1 MHFFKSLRNALINMT
16 TILMVSAKMATL
28 GFLEIK
34 VFRDKGYDVIFFFH
48 HVSSKILSS
57 LESNYFVDMVM

>member
-1 MHFFKSLRNALINMT
+1 MT
-16 TILMVSAKMATL
+16 TILMMSAKIATL

-34 VFRDKGYDVIFFFH
+34 VFRDKGYDVIFFVH
-48 HVSSKILSS
+48 HVSNKISSS